1 MKDIH
6 RAQETS
12 PHKRKSLNERV
23 KIFEMDE
30 KVTFSEQLEENLPVA
45 KYVKEKGF
53 DAYGFD
59 ISQKAMERAE
69 KTAAIRKAAFDNDE
83 YPYLCGPH
91 PNMVGTVVVTES

>member
-1 MKDIH
+1 MIH
-6 RAQETS
+6 NCCTS
-12 PHKRKSLNERV
+12 SIN
-23 KIFEMDE
+23 
-30 KVTFSEQLEENLPVA
+30 KVLIIGLGQLGLPVA

-69 KTAAIRKAAFDNDE
+69 KPAAIRKPTFDNDE